1 LHLRAFSEW
10 WIGFSE
16 SDGEAIAESRKYIAG
31 KAEVSLPTR

>member
-1 LHLRAFSEW
+1 LHLRAFTEG

-16 SDGEAIAESRKYIAG
+16 SDGEAIAEGRKYIAG